1 MKVITNRFND
11 MKKLILYINIIFM
24 GAFFLTSCELNEVPK
39 FNDNDAFAYFTTS
52 SLSISE
58 QGGTLSIP
66 VNLASKAG
74 ISTTVTYQIV
84 DGTAENGT
92 HFTPVSGSGTLSF
105 DSNTRTNTIEINIVD
120 LAGVF
125 TGDLKFTV
133 ELVNSPDVA
142 IGADKICEITIND
155 EDHPLS
161 AILGDYNAAGTSYYD
176 GAVAWTINFD
186 KDPDDISLVWISNFV
201 LDGSSLAV
209 YGIVNED
216 MTEIKVPAGQEIATS
231 SSYGFIGL
239 RGFYGPDG
247 AEEIPEGAYIT
258 ININPDYSMTIL
270 DEIGSYVYQNAD
282 KTGGLGWYNI
292 FAAPITLTR

>member
-1 MKVITNRFND
+1 
-11 MKKLILYINIIFM
+11 MKKLIQYFNIIFM
-24 GAFFLTSCELNEVPK
+24 GAFLLTSCELNEIPK
-39 FNDNDAFAYFTTS
+39 FDNADTFAYFTKPTM
-52 SLSISE
+52 SISE

-66 VNLASKAG
+66 VNLASVDGAT
-74 ISTTVTYQIV
+74 TTVTYQIK
-84 DGTAENGT
+84 DGTAQNGT
-92 HFTPVSGSGTLSF
+92 HFNPVSGSGTLSF
-105 DSNTRTNTIEINIVD
+105 DSNTRTSNIVID
-120 LAGVF
+120 IVDVAGVF
-125 TGDLKFTV
+125 TGDLNFTV
-133 ELVNSPDVA
+133 ELVSSPGAA
-142 IGADKICEITIND
+142 IGSDKVCQVTIND

-176 GAVAWTINFD
+176 GPVAWTINFD

-216 MTEIKVPAGQEIATS
+216 MTEIKVPAGQRIATS
-231 SSYGFIGL
+231 SSYGFIAL
-239 RGFYGPDG
+239 RAFYGPDG

-258 ININPDYSMTIL
+258 IKINPDYSMTIL

>member
-39 FNDNDAFAYFTTS
+39 FDDNDAFVYFTTP

-120 LAGVF
+120 IAGVF

-142 IGADKICEITIND
+142 IGADNKCDVTIND

-161 AILGDYNAAGTSYYD
+161 AILGKYTASGVSYFD
-176 GAVAWTINFD
+176 GPVEWDMTFE
-186 KDPDDISLVWISNFV
+186 KDSDDISVVWISNFV
-201 LDGSSLAV
+201 VDGSALPI
-209 YGIVNED
+209 YGVVNED
-216 MTEIKVPAGQEIATS
+216 MTEIKIPVEQELVANAGILVAW
-231 SSYGFIGL
+231 
-239 RGFYGPDG
+239 YGPDG
-247 AEEIPEGAYIT
+247 IDNWDVIPEGGFVT
-258 ININPDYSMTIL
+258 IEIAPDYSMTIK
-270 DEIGSYVYQNAD
+270 DCISSYALS
-282 KTGGLGWYNI
+282 GGYYNI
-292 FAAPITLTR
+292 IIGPVSLTR